1 MAEVS
6 AFIRNMPKAELHV
19 HLEGTLEGDLLL
31 VIAERNNIS
40 LPFDD
45 PDGIRRMQNETKTGL
60 TNNLVN
66 FLRCLDI
73 CREAMRTAQDY
84 YDTAMAFVRK
94 SAAENVVYLEVT
106 FDVQQAIRQGVPL
119 AECIEALSRVR
130 REAKRD
136 YDIEIRWIACFQ
148 RDHPVQNA
156 METLNLLDPHRDE
169 IVGIGLDNFE
179 TPNFPALFAPVM
191 AAARDRGYRL
201 TSHCDV
207 NQPESLA
214 HIRDCVDL
222 LGVERIDHGLNTA
235 QDITLVKKIVSQRIA
250 LTGCPTFHVSMTSA
264 PSDRVE
270 MIRTLF
276 DAGALISLNT
286 DDPAQFGSGY
296 LNRTLA
302 ACQAA
307 AGFTDE
313 DMIRFMRNTFESAW
327 IDDRARSGYLERLDR
342 FRDTS
347 ARAVS

>member
-1 MAEVS
+1 MVEVS
-6 AFIRNMPKAELHV
+6 NFIRTMPKAELHV

-31 VIAERNNIS
+31 VMAERNKID

-45 PDGIRRMQNETKTGL
+45 ADGIRRMQNETKTGL

-94 SAAENVVYLEVT
+94 SAGENVVYLEVT
-106 FDVQQAIRQGVPL
+106 FDVQQAIRQGVAL
-119 AECIEALSRVR
+119 SECIEALSRAR

-136 YDIEIRWIACFQ
+136 HGIDVQLIACFQ
-148 RDHPVQNA
+148 RDHPVENA
-156 METLNLLDPHRDE
+156 METLMALDPHREE
-169 IVGIGLDNFE
+169 IVGIGLDNYE
-179 TPNFPALFAPVM
+179 TPGFPELFAPVM
-191 AAARDRGYRL
+191 SAARDRGYRL

-207 NQPESLA
+207 NQPDSLT
-214 HIRDCVDL
+214 HIRECVDL

-235 QDITLVKKIVSQRIA
+235 QDAALVEKIVSQRIA

-270 MIRTLF
+270 MIKTLF
-276 DAGALISLNT
+276 HAGALISLNT

-296 LNRTLA
+296 LSHTLA

-307 AGFTDE
+307 AGFGDDE
-313 DMIRFMRNTFESAW
+313 MIRFMRNAFESAW
-327 IDDRARSGYLERLDR
+327 IDDRTRSEYLTGLDR
-342 FRDTS
+342 FRAAS
-347 ARAVS
+347 AA